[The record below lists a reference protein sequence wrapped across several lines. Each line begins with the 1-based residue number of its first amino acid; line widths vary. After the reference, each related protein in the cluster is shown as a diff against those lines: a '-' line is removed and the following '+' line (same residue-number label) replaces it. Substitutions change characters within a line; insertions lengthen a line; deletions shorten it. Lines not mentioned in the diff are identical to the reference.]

1 MSNSHISETELLRLC
16 LDQLRGMLPPVWNLT
31 YDAQGLASN
40 RARPDAIVEL
50 RSPDGTLATIAIEVK
65 LRLEPREIPRVVSQ
79 LREHEARG
87 THQLIIASFL
97 SDRAREMLAS
107 LGVSYADATGNIRV
121 VLDRPTV
128 FIRSVGAQK
137 DPTREKRPLHSL
149 KGRGSGRAVRAYI
162 DFKPPFGTRHL
173 AERSNTPAPSISRVG
188 DLLEREALLIRE
200 SPRGRVIGVEWVGV
214 LRRWVQDYSLMK
226 SNRVKSYI
234 EPRGLPALVDKLGQV
249 QFRYAVTGSLAS
261 HDITRIVEPRAAVIY
276 AASADAAADALRL
289 SPVDSGANVL
299 IAEPFDDVVFDR
311 TTRRGGLVCAA
322 LSQVA
327 ADLLTGAGRNP
338 SEGEAL
344 IEWMQLNEGD
354 WHV

>member
-1 MSNSHISETELLRLC
+1 
-16 LDQLRGMLPPVWNLT
+16 
-31 YDAQGLASN
+31 
-40 RARPDAIVEL
+40 
-50 RSPDGTLATIAIEVK
+50 
-65 LRLEPREIPRVVSQ
+65 
-79 LREHEARG
+79 
-87 THQLIIASFL
+87 
-97 SDRAREMLAS
+97 
-107 LGVSYADATGNIRV
+107 
-121 VLDRPTV
+121 
-128 FIRSVGAQK
+128 
-137 DPTREKRPLHSL
+137 
-149 KGRGSGRAVRAYI
+149 
-162 DFKPPFGTRHL
+162 
-173 AERSNTPAPSISRVG
+173 
-188 DLLEREALLIRE
+188 
-200 SPRGRVIGVEWVGV
+200 
-214 LRRWVQDYSLMK
+214 MK